1 MLIVT
6 IASAQL
12 AQLNFTITEGASQ
25 IIEIYRH
32 VETTTRVTAF
42 LCVYSKQYKIAVL
55 CWTCKNKTN
64 IA

>member
-1 MLIVT
+1 MLIVR

-12 AQLNFTITEGASQ
+12 AQLNFTRNEGASQ

-42 LCVYSKQYKIAVL
+42 LCVYSKQYKSCTL
-55 CWTCKNKTN
+55 LDLQEQNKH
-64 IA
+64 